1 MSIPDESERLEQMWT
16 RWACEA
22 TRAPCPKCGGWVV
35 SWDGMGERTATVLT
49 EEGAVYVPPFP
60 VRRARCKKH
69 GCGKRWR
76 LLPPQMIPHK
86 HYQPCVVA
94 HALGRYAFENATTMQ
109 EVADEVGCDRR
120 TAGRWRGWVP
130 ALGEPTVLVQK
141 IVEATDAVVVPLVR
155 AAAKRGGD
163 VLRRAAQM
171 LGLFEVLGLVWGLE
185 PPGLRGVLCR
195 LLRGRTGIAT
205 YARPLIPELARG
217 QSP

>member
-1 MSIPDESERLEQMWT
+1 MWWNGRPT
-16 RWACEA
+16 R
-22 TRAPCPKCGGWVV
+22 
-35 SWDGMGERTATVLT
+35 SATVLG
-49 EEGAVYVPPFP
+49 EEGDGVYLAEV
-60 VRRARCKKH
+60 VCRRARC
-69 GCGKRWR
+69 GSCRTSLR
-76 LLPPQMIPHK
+76 LQPPGVICHK

-94 HALGRYAFENATTMQ
+94 RALGRYAFENATTMQ
-109 EVADEVGCDRR
+109 EVANEVGCDRR
-120 TAGRWRGWVP
+120 TVGRWGGWVP

-141 IVEATDAVVVPLVR
+141 VVEATDAVVVPLVR

-185 PPGLRGVLCR
+185 PPGLRGVLCK

-217 QSP
+217 QPP